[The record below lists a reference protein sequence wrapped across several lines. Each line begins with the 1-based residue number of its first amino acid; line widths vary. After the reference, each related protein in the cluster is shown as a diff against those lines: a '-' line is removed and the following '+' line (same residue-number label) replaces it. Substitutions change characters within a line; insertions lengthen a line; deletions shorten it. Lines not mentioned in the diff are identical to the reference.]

1 MKVKL
6 TKNMKKILQ
15 DPEARLSLQHAL
27 AEGGGREFI
36 VGSHR
41 YKLVPLSSRDL
52 PVKLAPN
59 TP

>member
-1 MKVKL
+1 
-6 TKNMKKILQ
+6 MKKILQ

-41 YKLVPLSSRDL
+41 YKLVPVSSRDL
-52 PVKLAPN
+52 PAKLAPN